1 VALND
6 IKKKILAEAQGK
18 AGKILA
24 DAEAEAARRL
34 SAAQKQLN
42 AERKKA
48 DAELEKERAQAVR
61 QRRQLWQM
69 ETAQKSLGQ
78 KRDCLEQVLA
88 LAVKNLS
95 GRKLKNYYARILRD
109 VNLTGA
115 KILAGGDKAALA
127 EVLQTLG
134 TPDTP
139 IVAPENWPAGRLEI
153 DYGKARLDCSVELN
167 ARETAAASEAE
178 IAARLWP

>member
-1 VALND
+1 MALND
-6 IKKKILAEAQGK
+6 IKKKILAEAQNRAK
-18 AGKILA
+18 KILSA
-24 DAEAEAARRL
+24 AEAESARRL
-34 SAAQKQLN
+34 SVAQKQLN
-42 AERKKA
+42 TARKKA

-61 QRRQLWQM
+61 QRRQLLQM
-69 ETAQKSLGQ
+69 EIAQKSLGQ
-78 KRDCLEQVLA
+78 KRAKLEQVLA

-95 GRKLKNYYARILRD
+95 GRKLKNYYAKVLRT
-109 VNLTGA
+109 VNFNGA
-115 KILAGGDKAALA
+115 KILAGGDKTMLA

-134 TPDTP
+134 APDTP
-139 IVAPENWPAGRLEI
+139 ILTPQDWLAGRLEI